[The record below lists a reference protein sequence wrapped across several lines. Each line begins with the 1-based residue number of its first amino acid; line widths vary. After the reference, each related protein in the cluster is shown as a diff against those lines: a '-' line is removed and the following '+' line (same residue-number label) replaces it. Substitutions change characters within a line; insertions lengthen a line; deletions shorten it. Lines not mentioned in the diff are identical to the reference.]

1 MYNRVRMTTDERAEL
16 EARADRFTRR
26 GELGQA
32 LALLE
37 AIARA
42 FPRDEALRAHI
53 ADLAGSLQ
61 PTELHNPKA
70 NLAEPRPT
78 ASRPSTP
85 EQEGERLFAI
95 GDYAGAAAAYRR
107 ALRDKPD
114 SALVRERLE
123 ELYHLARA
131 APRHSPTDTVL
142 PADPE
147 NLLSALLDRIA
158 ARRRA

>member
-1 MYNRVRMTTDERAEL
+1 MYNRPRMTNEERAEL

-26 GELGQA
+26 GEMGHA

-37 AIARA
+37 SIARA
-42 FPRDEALRAHI
+42 FPNDETLRAHI
-53 ADLAGSLQ
+53 ADLSGSLQ
-61 PTELHNPKA
+61 PTELHHPKA
-70 NLAEPRPT
+70 NVAETRPI

>member
-1 MYNRVRMTTDERAEL
+1 MYNLARMTNDERVEL

-26 GELGQA
+26 GEMGHA
-32 LALLE
+32 IALLE
-37 AIARA
+37 SISRA
-42 FPRDEALRAHI
+42 FPSDEALRARI
-53 ADLAGSLQ
+53 TALSGSLQ
-61 PTELHNPKA
+61 PAELQNPKA
-70 NLAEPRPT
+70 NLTEPRGHP
-78 ASRPSTP
+78 SRPSTP

-131 APRHSPTDTVL
+131 APRHSPTDTAL

-158 ARRRA
+158 SRRRV